1 VIESSILADEIR
13 AQPIALERLLTT
25 QLGTAR
31 ELSGLLSGEDVRF
44 VLIAARGSSSNAAR
58 YAQYIL
64 GRAHRV
70 PVALATPSLYTVYGQ
85 PPRLDGALV
94 VGISQSGES
103 PDVVAVL
110 EEASRQGR
118 PSIALTNSPE
128 SPLARAAD
136 GVLPL
141 EAGVELAVA
150 ATKTYSN
157 SIAAIALLFCA
168 LTDDEKAL
176 AELRAMPD
184 RVAEQIELSFM
195 ENAALPLE
203 GFAAATVIG
212 RGVNYSTAREVAL
225 KIRELSGLFVEAY
238 STAELLHGPVA
249 ALTAG
254 SPVIGVAPPGPAFAN
269 VAETLYE
276 ARRRGAVATAIAE
289 PGLEG
294 LDGILPLVADVPE
307 WLSPLT
313 AVVPGQ
319 VAGMR
324 IGAALGRDVDRP
336 AGLQKVTLTR

>member
-1 VIESSILADEIR
+1 MSERSVLEQEIR
-13 AQPIALERLLTT
+13 AQPEALERFLSTH
-25 QLGTAR
+25 LGTAR
-31 ELSGLLSGEDVRF
+31 RLSGLLGDEDVRF

-58 YAQYIL
+58 YAQYVL

-110 EEASRQGR
+110 TEARRQGR
-118 PSIALTNSPE
+118 PSVALTNNPD

-141 EAGVELAVA
+141 EAGAELAVA

-168 LTDDEKAL
+168 LTDDEQAL
-176 AELRAMPD
+176 SQLRAMPE
-184 RVAEQIELSFM
+184 RVATQVDLAF
-195 ENAALPLE
+195 AQHAPLPLTD
-203 GFAAATVIG
+203 FATATVIG

-269 VAETLYE
+269 VVETLLE
-276 ARRRGAVATAIAE
+276 ARRRGAITIAIAE
-289 PGLEG
+289 PGLSG
-294 LDGILPLVADVPE
+294 LDGLLPIVAGVPE

-336 AGLQKVTLTR
+336 GGLQKVTLTR

>member
-1 VIESSILADEIR
+1 MSGGSILEAEIR
-13 AQPIALERLLTT
+13 AQPEAIEGFLSTHLD
-25 QLGTAR
+25 TAR
-31 ELSGLLSGEDVRF
+31 ELARLLRGDDVRF

-58 YAQYIL
+58 YAQYVL

-94 VGISQSGES
+94 VGISQSGAS
-103 PDVVAVL
+103 PDVVAVV
-110 EEASRQGR
+110 EEARRQGR
-118 PSIALTNSPE
+118 PSIALTNTPD
-128 SPLARAAD
+128 SPLARAAE

-141 EAGVELAVA
+141 EAGVEHAVA

-168 LTDDEKAL
+168 QTEDETAL
-176 AELRAMPD
+176 SELRAMPE
-184 RVAEQIELSFM
+184 RVEAQIELAFGQP
-195 ENAALPLE
+195 APLALT
-203 GFAAATVIG
+203 GFSTATVIG

-254 SPVIGVAPPGPAFAN
+254 SPVIGIAPPGPAFGS
-269 VAETLYE
+269 VVETLRE
-276 ARRRGAVATAIAE
+276 ARRRGAMAIASAE
-289 PGLEG
+289 PGLDG
-294 LDGILPLVADVPE
+294 LDGLLPLVVGVPE

>member
-1 VIESSILADEIR
+1 MSSGSDLEAEIR
-13 AQPIALERLLTT
+13 AQPEALERLLSTH
-25 QLGTAR
+25 LDTAR
-31 ELSGLLSGEDVRF
+31 ELSKLLRGEDLRF

-58 YAQYIL
+58 YAQYVL

-70 PVALATPSLYTVYGQ
+70 PVALATPSLFTIYSQ
-85 PPRLDGALV
+85 PPRLNGALV
-94 VGISQSGES
+94 VGISQSGAS

-110 EEASRQGR
+110 DEARRQGR
-118 PSIALTNSPE
+118 PSIALTNSPD
-128 SPLARAAD
+128 SPLARVSD
-136 GVLPL
+136 GILPL
-141 EAGVELAVA
+141 EAGIEKAVA

-168 LTDDEKAL
+168 LTGDEKAL
-176 AELRAMPD
+176 SELLAMPE
-184 RVAEQIELSFM
+184 RVAAQVELAFRDQ
-195 ENAALPLE
+195 APPPLN
-203 GFAAATVIG
+203 GSATATVIG
-212 RGVNYSTAREVAL
+212 RGVNSSTAREVAL
-225 KIRELSGLFVEAY
+225 KIRELSGLFVEAH

-254 SPVIGVAPPGPAFAN
+254 SPVIGVAPPGPAFVN
-269 VAETLYE
+269 VVETLLE
-276 ARRRGAVATAIAE
+276 ARRRGAIALAIAD
-289 PGLEG
+289 PGLKG
-294 LDGILPLVADVPE
+294 VDGVLPLVPNVPE